1 MGILLAANA
10 GGSSEGQEAMAMS
23 GSMTGNAA
31 GPALAP
37 RSEAR
42 LFFSGHSLTNN
53 PLPEFVAAI
62 AEGAGTRA
70 WWNQQNLE
78 GSSLEAR
85 TRGTA
90 GPGTGEWAGYRRGRG
105 RDQQAIDVLAELR
118 QPTAS
123 EGHPYDVLV
132 ITENHAL
139 LDHVIWYDTVRYLR
153 HYHDQFIAANP
164 RATSYLYESWI
175 SLSSRDDPAA
185 WIAYEQAASP
195 AWACLAAR
203 INHSLA
209 IEGREDRIVP
219 LPVARGLAHLV
230 QLATSA
236 EGVTGLTAATTGQ
249 TLDRLFV
256 DDVHLTDL
264 GVYYVAL
271 VTYAS
276 IYHQSPVGAWAPADV
291 NPSLAQRLQT
301 IAWRFVARDSAS
313 SMRSAPDDCPAYIRD
328 FAGVYLAY
336 KRDAGWLGENPVW
349 NYAQWL
355 RFSIGWRYK
364 LSRSDDRNPLYY
376 DAGSDRAYWLR

>member
-1 MGILLAANA
+1 MAILLAANA
-10 GGSSEGQEAMAMS
+10 AGSSERHDAMAMS
-23 GSMTGNAA
+23 GSTTG
-31 GPALAP
+31 GGVDPAQAP
-37 RSEAR
+37 RTEAR

-62 AEGAGTRA
+62 AEGTGTRA

-78 GSSLEAR
+78 GSSIEAR

-90 GPGTGEWAGYRRGRG
+90 APGTGEWAGYRRGRG

-118 QPTAS
+118 QPT
-123 EGHPYDVLV
+123 GNGGQPYDVLV

-175 SLSSRDDPAA
+175 SLPSKDDPTA

-195 AWACLAAR
+195 AWACLGAR
-203 INHSLA
+203 INHSLTV
-209 IEGREDRIVP
+209 EGRADRIVP
-219 LPVARGLAHLV
+219 LPVALGLAHLV

-236 EGVTGLTAATTGQ
+236 QGVTGLTEATTRR

-264 GVYYVAL
+264 GAYYVAL

-276 IYHQSPVGAWAPADV
+276 IYRQSPIGAWAPSDV
-291 NPSLAQRLQT
+291 HPRLAERLQT
-301 IAWRFVARDSAS
+301 IAWRFVTRHPDDSRA
-313 SMRSAPDDCPAYIRD
+313 SAPGDCPAYIRD
-328 FAGVYLAY
+328 FAGVYLAF
-336 KRDAGWLGENPVW
+336 KRDAGWLGNNPLW
-349 NYAQWL
+349 NYAQWA

-364 LSRSDDRNPLYY
+364 LSRSDHRNPLHY
-376 DAGSDRAYWLR
+376 DAGTDRAYWLR